1 MVSVM
6 RPARTVAKVAIAA
19 GVMLGLAGC
28 EMDMG
33 ATGTSVDP
41 ARRPVRAVTLPL
53 SGVSVAGPSG
63 YCVDPV
69 SVRDSARGS
78 FALLGN
84 CTGLSGRNNPALKGK
99 TAVLTL
105 SVAPPMTET
114 EEFDPPSYEAY
125 FASETGRRALS
136 RSGSAKTVQLIESEA
151 RGDMV
156 LLHVRDSA
164 PMTLRGQGREYWRA
178 LFLLDGRLVTATA
191 TPFAEAPMSGGQ
203 LRALLDRFVIE
214 LKRRNPS

>member
-6 RPARTVAKVAIAA
+6 RPVGTVAKMVMGA
-19 GVMLGLAGC
+19 GLMLGLAGC
-28 EMDMG
+28 EMDMA

-41 ARRPVRAVTLPL
+41 AHRPVRAVTLPI

-69 SVRDSARGS
+69 SVRDNAKGS

-84 CTGLSGRNNPALKGK
+84 CNGLSGRNNPALKGK

-105 SVAPPMTET
+105 SVATPMTET

-136 RSGSAKTVQLIESEA
+136 RSGSAKTVELIESEA

-191 TPFAEAPMSGGQ
+191 TPFAEAPMSETQ
-203 LRALLDRFVIE
+203 LRALLDRFVTE
-214 LKRRNPS
+214 LKRRNPA